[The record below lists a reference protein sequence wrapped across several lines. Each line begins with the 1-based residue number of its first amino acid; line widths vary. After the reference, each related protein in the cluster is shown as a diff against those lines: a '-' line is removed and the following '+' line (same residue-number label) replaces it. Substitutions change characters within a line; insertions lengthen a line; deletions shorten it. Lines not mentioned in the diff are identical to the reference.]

1 MRCEGRLFGCSWD
14 AGDVRAGA
22 VWDLR
27 KWRLNVGGMHF
38 HQRIAA
44 FWRGQ
49 YDERVSF
56 SETVFLF
63 VLALVV
69 FGPKKL
75 PEIARQLGKLM
86 AEFRRAS
93 NEFKSQ
99 IEQEIAHLEVEDR
112 RKSMLAAVPPPE
124 GTASRKPITTRGEL
138 TTFEAPATLA
148 ATPEPPTAESESP
161 NPTVVA
167 TEAVPSS
174 ETGTAS
180 ATETGAHL
188 ASENGVGSTNA
199 AGTPVESHE
208 SSREQQESH
217 A

>member
-1 MRCEGRLFGCSWD
+1 
-14 AGDVRAGA
+14 
-22 VWDLR
+22 
-27 KWRLNVGGMHF
+27 
-38 HQRIAA
+38 
-44 FWRGQ
+44 
-49 YDERVSF
+49 VSF

-148 ATPEPPTAESESP
+148 AALEPLASDSESP
-161 NPTVVA
+161 KPAVGA
-167 TEAVPSS
+167 MEAVPSA
-174 ETGTAS
+174 ETDAALSTS
-180 ATETGAHL
+180 AG
-188 ASENGVGSTNA
+188 SVPENGVGSVSETA
-199 AGTPVESHE
+199 AAPAATSSESHE
-208 SSREQQESH
+208 SSSQREQQESH